1 MISSLFDVCMHTQGA
16 AIDRILGEIVHNKGM
31 KAPIDYVLC
40 IGHFLPKVLFRYLIH
55 QADIFHLA
63 NDLICE

>member
-1 MISSLFDVCMHTQGA
+1 MQVLDSMFWIYLNNLPFVVSMCCSMYMQGA

-40 IGHFLPKVLFRYLIH
+40 IGHFLPKVCFFLT
-55 QADIFHLA
+55 
-63 NDLICE
+63 C